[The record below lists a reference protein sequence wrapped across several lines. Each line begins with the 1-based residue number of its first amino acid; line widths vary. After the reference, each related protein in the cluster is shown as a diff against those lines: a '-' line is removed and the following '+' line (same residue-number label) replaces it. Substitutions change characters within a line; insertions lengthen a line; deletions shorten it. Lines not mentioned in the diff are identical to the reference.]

1 MHRHKNVIKQAD
13 RKDEP
18 EPVAFEDWVAAHAE
32 RVPAEKVEPPPS
44 NAEKKKELG
53 EARRGVIQGTQARE
67 AQDSVRVYGNVD
79 AEKPSDPADSE
90 SSEDEEDE
98 EETRFGLSDEEFHE
112 LRAAWEEEWKQRMRE
127 RRETARE
134 EGFEAG
140 YEKARAE
147 ADEQIEELEALL
159 HEGLDEMEAQRLTF
173 FEHVETELAE
183 LSLEIAE
190 RILDAPLP
198 HEMHDRV
205 KGAVHDAVDELAGN
219 GRTDITL
226 HPADYLRMQESGLME
241 QLDTAYE
248 QLHWHSDPELEYQG
262 NWIVESPHGALR
274 HLKEE
279 LLREIKT
286 GLGLRDPGADP
297 DADVESESGEIPP
310 EGDTGNAGDGDMP
323 ADSADESQPQE

>member
-1 MHRHKNVIKQAD
+1 MHTHKNVIKQAE
-13 RKDEP
+13 REDEP

-32 RVPAEKVEPPPS
+32 RVPAEKVEPPAS
-44 NAEKKKELG
+44 NVEKKKELA
-53 EARRGVIQGTQARE
+53 EARRGVIQGRQARE
-67 AQDSVRVYGNVD
+67 AQESVRVYANVD
-79 AEKPSDPADSE
+79 ENKPSEPTDSE
-90 SSEDEEDE
+90 PSDGEEDE
-98 EETRFGLSDEEFHE
+98 EETRFGLSDEEFRE

-147 ADEQIEELEALL
+147 ADEQIDELETLL
-159 HEGLDEMEAQRLTF
+159 HEGLDELEAEWLTF

-262 NWIVESPHGALR
+262 NWIVESPRGALR

-279 LLREIKT
+279 LLREIRT
-286 GLGLRDPGADP
+286 GLGLRDPDGDP
-297 DADVESESGEIPP
+297 NGNVDSASEEAPP
-310 EGDTGNAGDGDMP
+310 ESDSPNGGHHETP

>member
-1 MHRHKNVIKQAD
+1 MHTHKNVIKQAK
-13 RKDEP
+13 RKEEP
-18 EPVAFEDWVAAHAE
+18 DPVAFEDWVAAHAE
-32 RVPAEKVEPPPS
+32 RVPADKVEPPSS
-44 NAEKKKELG
+44 NVEKKKELA

-67 AQDSVRVYGNVD
+67 EQDSVPVYASV
-79 AEKPSDPADSE
+79 EQE
-90 SSEDEEDE
+90 QSSEPPESEASEAEDEE
-98 EETRFGLSDEEFHE
+98 EETRFGLSDEEFNE

-140 YEKARAE
+140 YEKAREE
-147 ADEQIEELEALL
+147 ADEQIAELEALL
-159 HEGLDEMEAQRLTF
+159 REGLDELESEWLSF

-183 LSLEIAE
+183 LSLGIAE

-198 HEMHDRV
+198 HEMHDQV

-279 LLREIKT
+279 LLREITT
-286 GLGLRDPGADP
+286 GLGLRDPD
-297 DADVESESGEIPP
+297 GEAPS
-310 EGDTGNAGDGDMP
+310 
-323 ADSADESQPQE
+323 DSADESQSQE

>member
-1 MHRHKNVIKQAD
+1 MHPHKNVIKQAE
-13 RKDEP
+13 REDEP
-18 EPVAFEDWVAAHAE
+18 DPVAFEDWVAAHAE
-32 RVPAEKVEPPPS
+32 RIPADKVEPPS
-44 NAEKKKELG
+44 SDVEKKKELA

-67 AQDSVRVYGNVD
+67 EQDSVPVYASVEQEQSSKS
-79 AEKPSDPADSE
+79 AESE
-90 SSEDEEDE
+90 ASEAEDED
-98 EETRFGLSDEEFHE
+98 EETRFGLSDEEFNE
-112 LRAAWEEEWKQRMRE
+112 LRAAWEEEWKQRMRD

-134 EGFEAG
+134 E
-140 YEKARAE
+140 
-147 ADEQIEELEALL
+147 ADEQIAELEALL
-159 HEGLDEMEAQRLTF
+159 REGLDELESQWLSF

-219 GRTDITL
+219 GRTDVTL

-241 QLDTAYE
+241 QLDAAYE

-279 LLREIKT
+279 LLREITT
-286 GLGLRDPGADP
+286 GLGLRDPDDEA
-297 DADVESESGEIPP
+297 SS
-310 EGDTGNAGDGDMP
+310 
-323 ADSADESQPQE
+323 DSADESQSPE